1 MKTYNNNQEMLN
13 DLKTL
18 KLKRDISIEELK
30 IVKNQF
36 KDDLSF
42 SSWLSSAV
50 RVTTKLGIYNLAK
63 RILK

>member
-1 MKTYNNNQEMLN
+1 MKTYNNNQEMLD

-30 IVKNQF
+30 IVKSQF

-42 SSWLSSAV
+42 NNWLHSAL
-50 RVTTKLGIYNLAK
+50 RATTKLGIYNIAK

>member
-50 RVTTKLGIYNLAK
+50 RVTTKLGVYNLVK